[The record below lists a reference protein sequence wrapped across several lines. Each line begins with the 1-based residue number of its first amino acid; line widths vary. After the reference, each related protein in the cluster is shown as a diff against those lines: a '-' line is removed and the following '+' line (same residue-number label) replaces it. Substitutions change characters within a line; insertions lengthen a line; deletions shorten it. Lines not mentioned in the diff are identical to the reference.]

1 MRDSKHEDT
10 QIHVRRGRLVA
21 GRLATDLLD
30 QAADDVT
37 DGDVS
42 FLDALDILGGNIDK
56 EVHAGSKLA
65 SRFASHPDYER
76 PTGTAGFGAANN
88 IGALAAG
95 GNRDNDVAG
104 GDERL
109 DLARIDGFEAEII
122 RGSGKDGGIR
132 GEGNRRKTEAVA
144 MEANDKFGGEM
155 LGVGGAAAIA
165 EEYDFVILLNR
176 GSGRLGKARDSREQF
191 I

>member
-10 QIHVRRGRLVA
+10 QIHIRRGRLVA
-21 GRLATDLLD
+21 GRLAADLFD
-30 QAADDVT
+30 QAADDMA

-42 FLDALDILGGNIDK
+42 FLNALGILRGNIN
-56 EVHAGSKLA
+56 EEIHAGSKLA
-65 SRFASHPDYER
+65 SRFARHPDYER

-95 GNRDNDVAG
+95 GNRDKDVAG
-104 GDERL
+104 GDQGL
-109 DLARIDGFEAEII
+109 DLARIDRFEAEII
-122 RGSGKDGGIR
+122 RGSGEDGCVR
-132 GEGNRRKTEAVA
+132 GEGNRRKAEAIA
-144 MEANDKFGGEM
+144 MQANDKFGGEM

-176 GSGRLGKARDSREQF
+176 GSGRLGEAGDSREQF